1 VIAEQRFALPAFMS
15 AEFAAIRGYW
25 NSLKRG
31 TATMPFTDD
40 FRSGTLGRLSEMIAL
55 LEVFEKPLR
64 FRFNL
69 AGRNTVRWYGGE
81 LDDRF
86 ADELI
91 VRPPLDDFLSQCTAT
106 IESGGPTFYRCT
118 PEGSNGKYQRL
129 MFPLWGEGHSNAIL
143 AAFESAAPGAPKR
156 ISAQK

>member
-1 VIAEQRFALPAFMS
+1 MIMEQTFALPNFMS

-31 TATMPFTDD
+31 AATIPFTDD
-40 FRSGTLGRLSEMIAL
+40 FKPGKLGRLSEMVAM
-55 LEVFEKPLR
+55 LEVFERPLR

-69 AGRNTVRWYGGE
+69 AGRNIERWYCGE

-91 VRPPLDDFLSQCTAT
+91 ARPPLDDFLSQCTAT
-106 IESGGPTFYRCT
+106 IENGGPTFYRHA
-118 PEGSNGKYQRL
+118 PEGGGRYQRL

-143 AAFESAAPGAPKR
+143 AAFESAKPGEAK
-156 ISAQK
+156 